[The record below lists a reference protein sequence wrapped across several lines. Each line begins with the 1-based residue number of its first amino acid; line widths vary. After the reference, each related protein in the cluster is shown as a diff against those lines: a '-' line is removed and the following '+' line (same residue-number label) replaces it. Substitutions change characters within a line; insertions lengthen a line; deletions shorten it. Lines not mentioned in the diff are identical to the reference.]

1 MLPGIAG
8 CTCGAI
14 VQVNIHKLH
23 IMVVA
28 VIITL
33 YLLGFIN
40 RWEDIDMEGINRQ
53 LLQVKQ
59 VIMPFHE
66 AVLAVLVLGWE
77 DSIGM
82 KLLII
87 K

>member
-1 MLPGIAG
+1 MLQGIAG
-8 CTCGAI
+8 CMCGAI
-14 VQVNIHKLH
+14 VQVNILKPN

-40 RWEDIDMEGINRQ
+40 RGEDIDMEGMNRQ

-59 VIMPFHE
+59 VIMPFHG

-77 DSIGM
+77 DSIV
-82 KLLII
+82 
-87 K
+87 